1 MIKRFII
8 KIITFCLVSINVN
21 AIEKAILFGD
31 SLMAGYGLP
40 QEKHLSIVLQNNLNE
55 TGYNLE
61 IINGSVSG
69 STSAGGL
76 NRAEWSLSETEI
88 DLMILGLG
96 ANDMLRG
103 ISPIETEKN
112 LEKIIQIAKLK
123 NIEIILAGMIAPTTH
138 GFSYKKKFDNIY
150 PSLAKKYNLNLIPFL
165 LEGVALKPEF
175 NQDDGMHPNEKGTLV
190 VSETLKKSIISFI
203 KK

>member
-1 MIKRFII
+1 MA
-8 KIITFCLVSINVN
+8 L
-21 AIEKAILFGD
+21 KASAMETVVLFGD

-40 QEKHLSIVLQNNLNE
+40 NEHHLSVILEKNLKSE
-55 TGYNLE
+55 GYD
-61 IINGSVSG
+61 IKVINGSVSG
-69 STSAGGL
+69 STSSGGL
-76 NRAEWSLSETEI
+76 NRAEWTLSEADI

-112 LEKIIQIAKLK
+112 LEKIIQTAKLK

-138 GFSYKKKFDNIY
+138 GISYKKKFDNIY
-150 PSLAKKYNLNLIPFL
+150 PNLAKKYNLNLIPFL
-165 LEGVALKPEF
+165 LEGVALKPKL
-175 NQDDGMHPNEKGTLV
+175 NQDDGMHPNEKGTLI
-190 VSETLKKSIISFI
+190 VSDTLTKSIISFI

>member
-1 MIKRFII
+1 M
-8 KIITFCLVSINVN
+8 SINVN
-21 AIEKAILFGD
+21 AIENVILFGD

-40 QEKHLSIVLQNNLNE
+40 QEKHLAIILQNNLNDS
-55 TGYNLE
+55 GYNLE
-61 IINGSVSG
+61 VIDGSVSG

-76 NRAEWSLSETEI
+76 NRAEWSLSQPDI
-88 DLMILGLG
+88 GLLILGLG

-138 GFSYKKKFDNIY
+138 GISYKKKFDNIY
-150 PSLAKKYNLNLIPFL
+150 PSLAKKYELNLIPFL
-165 LEGVALKPEF
+165 LEGVALKPEL
-175 NQDDGMHPNEKGTLV
+175 NQDDGMHPNEKGTII
-190 VSETLKKSIISFI
+190 VSDTLTKSIVSFI

>member
-1 MIKRFII
+1 V
-8 KIITFCLVSINVN
+8 TLNVN
-21 AIEKAILFGD
+21 AIENIILFGD

-40 QEKHLSIVLQNNLNE
+40 QEKHLAIILQNNLNDSGFNVE
-55 TGYNLE
+55 V
-61 IINGSVSG
+61 IDGSVSG

-76 NRAEWSLSETEI
+76 NRSEWSLSQPDI

-150 PSLAKKYNLNLIPFL
+150 PKLAKKYDLNLIPFL
-165 LEGVALKPEF
+165 LEGVALKPEL
-175 NQDDGMHPNEKGTLV
+175 NQDDGIHPNEKGTLI
-190 VSETLKKSIISFI
+190 VSDALTKSIISFI